1 MERPNHDLQT
11 MTAVSKKSKVVSLAI
26 TIGIQGLA
34 VLALV
39 LGLAHQQIQKEL
51 AALNSTVEK
60 QEVQPKAPPP
70 PPPDL
75 IRPPPQTTVVPEF
88 AIEAPPKA
96 PPAAPAPPAPP
107 VKVAP
112 TELKSVER
120 THSIPPY
127 PSISLRLGE
136 QGTTIIKVTI
146 GVDGQVTAAALEKTS
161 GFDRLDAAAVEY
173 VKSHWRWLP
182 PTREGKPV
190 EATTLIS
197 VKWDLKNAQ

>member
-1 MERPNHDLQT
+1 MERPNHDLQN
-11 MTAVSKKSKVVSLAI
+11 MTAVSKKSKAISLAV

-51 AALNSTVEK
+51 SALNANVEK
-60 QEVQPKAPPP
+60 EEVLPKAPPP

-75 IRPPPQTTVVPEF
+75 IRPPPVSAVVPEF

-96 PPAAPAPPAPP
+96 PPAAPAPTPP

-112 TELKSVER
+112 TDLKSIDR
-120 THSIPPY
+120 THTIPPY

-146 GVDGQVTAAALEKTS
+146 SPEGSVTAASLEKTS
-161 GFDRLDAAAVEY
+161 GFDRLDNAAVEY
-173 VKSHWRWLP
+173 VKSHWRWQP

-197 VKWDLKNAQ
+197 VKWDLKNAN

>member
-1 MERPNHDLQT
+1 MERPNHDLQN
-11 MTAVSKKSKVVSLAI
+11 MTAVSKKSKAISLAV

-51 AALNSTVEK
+51 SALSANVEK
-60 QEVQPKAPPP
+60 EEVLPKAPPP

-75 IRPPPQTTVVPEF
+75 IRPPPVSAVVPEF

-96 PPAAPAPPAPP
+96 PPAAPAPTPP

-112 TELKSVER
+112 TDLKSIDR
-120 THSIPPY
+120 THTIPPY

-146 GVDGQVTAAALEKTS
+146 SPEGSVTAASLEKTS
-161 GFDRLDAAAVEY
+161 GFDRLDNAAVEY
-173 VKSHWRWLP
+173 VKSHWRWQP

-197 VKWDLKNAQ
+197 VKWDLKNAN